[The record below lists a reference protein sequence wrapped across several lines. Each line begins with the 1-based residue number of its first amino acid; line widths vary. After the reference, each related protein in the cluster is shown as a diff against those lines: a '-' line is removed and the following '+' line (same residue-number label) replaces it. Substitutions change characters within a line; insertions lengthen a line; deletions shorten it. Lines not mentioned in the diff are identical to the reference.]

1 MKPVDMLI
9 YVVMALVT
17 TTGLILIK
25 KTAPGLPPVGA
36 WASDPLILLPL
47 AGAAFV
53 YFSGLGLWVVAL
65 ARNPLSIG
73 YPVGIGLSLV
83 SSTLGGMLVLGEPV
97 GLLKFAGLGCIIV
110 GAVILGRSKADA
122 PTA

>member
-9 YVVMALVT
+9 YIVMALMT

-25 KTAPGLPPVGA
+25 LAAPGLPPV
-36 WASDPLILLPL
+36 ASWPQQPLALLPL
-47 AGAAFV
+47 AGAAVV
-53 YFSGLGLWVVAL
+53 YFSGLGLWVIAL

-97 GLLKFAGLGCIIV
+97 GLLKFAGLGCIII
-110 GAVILGRSKADA
+110 GAIAIGRSKPDA
-122 PTA
+122 PAA